1 MHTHFSAMTALSV
14 FLAVLIV
21 GTLWR
26 LSSYH
31 LAASKNEGVA
41 HLGKAMAFQY

>member
-1 MHTHFSAMTALSV
+1 MNSATALHV

-26 LSSYH
+26 LGTYH
-31 LAASKNEGVA
+31 LIASSNETA
-41 HLGKAMAFQY
+41 SHLGRAMAFQF

>member
-1 MHTHFSAMTALSV
+1 MHTHFSAMTALNV
-14 FLAVLIV
+14 FLAVLVV

-31 LAASKNEGVA
+31 LAASNNETVA
-41 HLGKAMAFQY
+41 HIGKAMAFQY